1 MYVID
6 QPWFSK
12 NYGYTKNYFFL
23 YQVEPPILTARV
35 VGLRSE
41 IKAELF
47 MKIDLNTQNS
57 VSTAVSI

>member
-1 MYVID
+1 MVT
-6 QPWFSK
+6 
-12 NYGYTKNYFFL
+12 TKTNFF